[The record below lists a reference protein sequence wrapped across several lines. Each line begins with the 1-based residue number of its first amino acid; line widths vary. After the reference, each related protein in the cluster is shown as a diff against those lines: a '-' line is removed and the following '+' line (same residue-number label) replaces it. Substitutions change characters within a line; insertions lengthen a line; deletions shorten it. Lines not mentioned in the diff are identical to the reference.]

1 MSSKSLEQKRK
12 DCILG
17 AITCVISIPL
27 FVALISYIDSRVAPS
42 KLIYIVENIGPKA
55 LLAGAVVCL
64 VFAIKLTFDIRKE
77 KVKTIQNQAA
87 LGTSSPAQVELSK
100 QSLLHQQK
108 QKVDA
113 YLTGL
118 IICGIIVLASAVYE
132 FIDCGIHGCG
142 NMGGVGTFIRM
153 IFVAP
158 FAIVFLIL
166 YIIAKANYNSLEKE
180 LTKTQE
186 TPPQN

>member
-17 AITCVISIPL
+17 AITCVICIPL

-42 KLIYIVENIGPKA
+42 KIIYIVENIGPKA
-55 LLAGAVVCL
+55 LLAGAIVCL

-108 QKVDA
+108 QKVDNC
-113 YLTGL
+113 LTGL
-118 IICGIIVLASAVYE
+118 IICGGIVLFSAIYE

-166 YIIAKANYNSLEKE
+166 FTIAKANYKSLQKE

>member
-17 AITCVISIPL
+17 AITCVICIPL
-27 FVALISYIDSRVAPS
+27 LVAFLPYVIQHAAPS
-42 KLIYIVENIGPKA
+42 KFLYTFGNIAPIA
-55 LLAGAVVCL
+55 LLAGAGICL

-108 QKVDA
+108 QKVDT

-118 IICGIIVLASAVYE
+118 IICGVIVLASAVYE

-166 YIIAKANYNSLEKE
+166 FTIAKANYKSLQKE